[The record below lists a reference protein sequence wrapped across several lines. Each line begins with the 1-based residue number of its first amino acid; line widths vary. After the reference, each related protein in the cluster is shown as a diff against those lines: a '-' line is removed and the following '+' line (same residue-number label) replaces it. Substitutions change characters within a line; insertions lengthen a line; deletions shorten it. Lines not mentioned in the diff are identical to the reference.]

1 MAACDYLA
9 FLKGKIFKE
18 DTSPRNLMP
27 LLHILLYLVTY
38 YRFRDNE
45 KDSEKVFRKLGDQ
58 LDELRM
64 LPLPYGLLAHE
75 LIEVLDQERYLP
87 GITWVGKF
95 GEEFPFLDHHSMK
108 KEKDNYESSH

>member
-1 MAACDYLA
+1 MTGYKNLADNGKKEEQQKFYLAACEYLA
-9 FLKGKIFKE
+9 HLKGKIFKE
-18 DTSPRNLMP
+18 DTSPRLLMP

-38 YRFRDNE
+38 FRFQDSE

-75 LIEVLDQERYLP
+75 LIEVLDQE
-87 GITWVGKF
+87 
-95 GEEFPFLDHHSMK
+95 
-108 KEKDNYESSH
+108 